1 MKSLARQRVLILGST
16 GSIGK
21 STLDVILRNPD
32 LFEVAG
38 LVAHQSQDK
47 LAQQIEQHRPK
58 FVALTDATAH
68 ASAKIRWPE
77 IKWHHTMEEIC
88 NWCAS
93 EEVDVVVAAI
103 VGAAGLKP
111 TMAAVKAGKK
121 VLLANKESLVLTGA
135 LMMDAAEASGAQLLP
150 VDSEHN
156 AIFQSLPQNFQRKNP
171 QLSGVEKIWLTAS
184 GGPFL
189 NSDLASLAKVTPAQA
204 INHPNWSMGR
214 KISVDSA
221 TMANKGLEL
230 IEAFWLFG
238 LGSNDIE
245 VVIHPQSIVHSLVQ
259 YKDGSFLAQL
269 GAPDMRTPIANCL
282 SYPKRIESGAARLDL
297 KQLKSLSFSAP
308 DEARFPALRLA
319 RVALE
324 QGGAAPAVFNAANE
338 IAVDAFLKEKI
349 GFLDIARLIERTMEA
364 SHHNDSSSIDAVLFA
379 DARTRDVAQ
388 NLCDRFSH

>member
-1 MKSLARQRVLILGST
+1 VKSLARQRVLVLGST

-21 STLDVILRNPD
+21 STLDVILRNPER
-32 LFEVAG
+32 FEVVG
-38 LVAHQSQDK
+38 LVAHKSEDN
-47 LAQQIEQHRPK
+47 LALQIEQHRPK
-58 FVALTDATAH
+58 FAALTDA
-68 ASAKIRWPE
+68 SAYTSARKRWPE
-77 IKWHHTMEEIC
+77 VNWHHTMEEVC
-88 NWCAS
+88 HWCAS

-121 VLLANKESLVLTGA
+121 VLLANKEALVLTGS
-135 LMMDAAEASGAQLLP
+135 LMMDAAEASGGQLLP

-156 AIFQSLPQNFQRKNP
+156 AIFQSLPQDFQRKKP
-171 QLSGVEKIWLTAS
+171 QFSGVEKIWLTAS

-189 NSDLASLAKVTPAQA
+189 NSDLASLEKVSPAQA

-230 IEAFWLFG
+230 IEAYWLFG
-238 LGSNDIE
+238 LSSEDIE
-245 VVIHPQSIVHSLVQ
+245 VVIHPQSIIHSLVQ

-282 SYPKRIESGAARLDL
+282 AYPKRIESGAARLDL

-308 DEARFPALRLA
+308 DETRFPALRLA

-338 IAVDAFLKEKI
+338 IAVDAFLNEKI
-349 GFLDIARLIERTMEA
+349 GFLDIARVIERTMDA
-364 SHHNDSSSIDAVLFA
+364 SQHNDASSIDAVLYA
-379 DARTRDVAQ
+379 DDRSRAVAQ
-388 NLCDRFSH
+388 HLCNSFSH

>member
-1 MKSLARQRVLILGST
+1 MKSLTRQRVLILGST

-32 LFEVAG
+32 LFEVVG
-38 LVAHQSQDK
+38 LVAHKSEDN
-47 LAQQIEQHRPK
+47 LVQQIKQHSPK
-58 FVALTDATAH
+58 FVALTDASAH
-68 ASAKIRWPE
+68 TSAKTRWPE
-77 IKWHHTMEEIC
+77 ISWHHSMEEIC
-88 NWCAS
+88 HWCAC

-103 VGAAGLKP
+103 VGAAGLRP

-238 LGSNDIE
+238 LGSSDIE

-308 DEARFPALRLA
+308 DEDRFPALRLA

-349 GFLDIARLIERTMEA
+349 GFLDIARLIERTMET
-364 SHHNDSSSIDAVLFA
+364 SLHNDASSIDAVLFA